1 MTIEELSEFQSL
13 LEQLS
18 SMREEVKEHRIR
30 VCQIQ
35 QEIQRMDA
43 GEVVVSDS
51 VTCGKKGKKPLK
63 IVKIT
68 GFPKPYYHQR
78 IALFHQRVQLLEK
91 KEQALLKLIV
101 KAEEEIESIK
111 DSRMRRILT
120 MRYLDGL
127 SWVQVAHK
135 MGGKATADSCRKQVE
150 RFWKEK

>member
-18 SMREEVKEHRIR
+18 SMREEVKEQRIR
-30 VCQIQ
+30 VQKIR

-43 GEVVVSDS
+43 GEFVVSDS

-63 IVKIT
+63 TVKIT
-68 GFPKPYYHQR
+68 GIPQPYYHQR
-78 IALFHQRVQLLEK
+78 TALFHQRVQLLEK
-91 KEQALLKLIV
+91 KEQVLLKLIA
-101 KAEEEIESIK
+101 KTEERIESVK
-111 DSRMRRILT
+111 DSRMRRILM
-120 MRYLDGL
+120 MRYLDEL